1 MTDWRDGEMLAELHS
16 ELLAELTGQLDV
28 DAGLVDIEAPHADFG
43 SMLLDIEARIDL
55 NVGLDDILP
64 RPTLPADRRRS
75 NARSAN
81 EPTAAKSQSAG
92 GKTNVITLID
102 AALDDLGDM
111 YHWANS
117 SSTLAQHIDGS
128 VLEGAEV
135 HLRQLSKGIS
145 DGSLTLDGALWM
157 VREAARN
164 VNDFMSEG
172 FPIAVGLTVRRAM
185 ERFQH
190 LEAIL
195 PRLFDDSGN
204 MTKAPR

>member
-1 MTDWRDGEMLAELHS
+1 MTDWRDEKMLAELHS
-16 ELLAELTGQLDV
+16 ELLAQLTGQLDV
-28 DAGLVDIEAPHADFG
+28 DAGLVEIEAPHANHGF
-43 SMLLDIEARIDL
+43 MLPDIEARINL
-55 NVGLDDILP
+55 SMGLEDILP
-64 RPTLPADRRRS
+64 RPALSADRRRS

-81 EPTAAKSQSAG
+81 EPTAEKSQLAG
-92 GKTNVITLID
+92 GKTKVISLID

-117 SSTLAQHIDGS
+117 SNTLAQHIDGS

-157 VREAARN
+157 VREAARI

-185 ERFQH
+185 ERFQQ

-195 PRLFDDSGN
+195 PRLFDGSGN